1 MQRFNS
7 YFFALVLVSTA
18 QSQAQGL
25 LDMIR
30 TPEKAVATVNQ
41 SLEGTWLSE
50 LRPAGLPAALPSIPN
65 LVTFSPDGTVVASAS
80 DGTQSSSHGVWV
92 RVGDRRFLM
101 TIFLFNFSE
110 TRVLTTITKARI
122 NLQVSL
128 DGQTVKGTNEVVV
141 MDRNGKVMAT
151 IIGGTTTGVRL
162 SAEIPGDFYDFQK
175 VQ

>member
-1 MQRFNS
+1 MQRFTCHI
-7 YFFALVLVSTA
+7 FTLLLASTVPA
-18 QSQAQGL
+18 QAQGL
-25 LDMIR
+25 LGMIR

-50 LRPAGLPAALPSIPN
+50 LRPAGLPATQPSIPN
-65 LVTFSPDGTVVASAS
+65 LVTFSPDGTVVASSS
-80 DGTQSSSHGVWV
+80 DGTQSSAHGVWV
-92 RVGDRRFLM
+92 RVGDRKFLM
-101 TIFLFNFSE
+101 TVFLFNFSE

-141 MDRNGKVMAT
+141 MDRSGKVMAR
-151 IIGGTTTGVRL
+151 IPGGTTSSIRL
-162 SAEIPGDFYDFQK
+162 SPEIPDDFYDFQK